1 MAAPP
6 AMSEEVASFWRSVGM
21 PIPATVPSP
30 LVLPPPPLPP
40 PLLPGAANG
49 LDAVAA
55 AAAVVERGMG
65 GGLTAAAVDKK
76 SATEDENQSVLTHS
90 LTSHKSQV
98 TRSQEDKK
106 TR

>member
-21 PIPATVPSP
+21 PMPATVPPP
-30 LVLPPPPLPP
+30 LVLPPPPP

-55 AAAVVERGMG
+55 AAAVVERGT
-65 GGLTAAAVDKK
+65 GGLTAAVVGA
-76 SATEDENQSVLTHS
+76 E
-90 LTSHKSQV
+90 
-98 TRSQEDKK
+98 
-106 TR
+106 